1 MKALVGDVVVAEADM
16 DSIVGVE
23 GNAYFPPDSVAEGV
37 LAESPRQYTCGWKGD
52 AQYYDVLLDGS
63 ALADSAWS
71 YPNLSQFAVERVGR
85 DFAGYIAFDP
95 RHVRFE
101 R

>member
-1 MKALVGDVVVAEADM
+1 MKALVGDVVVAEADR

-23 GNAYFPPDSVAEGV
+23 GNAYFPSDSVTEGV
-37 LAESPRQYTCGWKGD
+37 LAESPRQYTCPWKGD
-52 AQYYDVLLDGS
+52 AQYYDVHLDGS
-63 ALADSAWS
+63 VLADGAWS

-85 DFAGYIAFDP
+85 DFGGYIAFDR
-95 RHVRFE
+95 RHVRLE